1 MPSRTKGP
9 ARDKRRT
16 SPGPTAKRG
25 VVLVNLPEDKPN
37 ITSYGVAA
45 QLRNLLKD
53 KNIPASARVTAAR
66 TLAEIEGLVG
76 RFQPPPERI
85 DKPVSSLSRDELV
98 SELERLRTLVD
109 LGLIP

>member
-1 MPSRTKGP
+1 MSNVKS
-9 ARDKRRT
+9 DRT
-16 SPGPTAKRG
+16 SGVGAAADMATTVASGPDISQT
-25 VVLVNLPEDKPN
+25 P
-37 ITSYGVAA
+37 SYGVAA

-85 DKPVSSLSRDELV
+85 DKPVSALSRDELV

-109 LGLIP
+109 LGLVR